1 MPTGTLTTADDSVA
15 PSQRSDELRQALMA
29 QWPHFLWAGLF
40 SSGINLLYLS
50 SPLYLMQVY
59 NRVLLNEN
67 ISTLVLLTLILAIA
81 LLTMAALDA
90 VRACVLIRGG
100 IRLDMELSARVFEA
114 LVVHSAQ
121 RGASRGAQ
129 QLRNLDQFRT
139 FVTGPG
145 IYFAFDLPWI
155 PIYLLLL
162 FFIDPILGIVA
173 TLGAATMLGLA
184 VLNESLTHGMLKAA
198 EDAGNRAYAF
208 IENILRHADVV
219 RAMAMQPAVE

>member
-1 MPTGTLTTADDSVA
+1 MPTGTLTAFDDSVGPA
-15 PSQRSDELRQALMA
+15 RRTDDVRQALMA

-67 ISTLVLLTLILAIA
+67 ISTLVLLTLILAVA

-90 VRACVLIRGG
+90 VRACILIRCG

-114 LVVHSAQ
+114 LVVRSAE

-129 QLRNLDQFRT
+129 QRRNLDQFRT

-145 IYFAFDLPWI
+145 SFFAFG
-155 PIYLLLL
+155 LLW
-162 FFIDPILGIVA
+162 F
-173 TLGAATMLGLA
+173 
-184 VLNESLTHGMLKAA
+184 LT
-198 EDAGNRAYAF
+198 
-208 IENILRHADVV
+208 
-219 RAMAMQPAVE
+219 

>member
-1 MPTGTLTTADDSVA
+1 MPAGSLTVHDDAVA
-15 PSQRSDELRQALMA
+15 PLRRIDDVRQALA
-29 QWPHFLWAGLF
+29 ALWPHFLWAGLF

-90 VRACVLIRGG
+90 VRSCILIRCG

-114 LVVHSAQ
+114 LVVRSAQ

-139 FVTGPG
+139 FVTGQASTSRSTCRG
-145 IYFAFDLPWI
+145 YRSI
-155 PIYLLLL
+155 
-162 FFIDPILGIVA
+162 
-173 TLGAATMLGLA
+173 
-184 VLNESLTHGMLKAA
+184 SCCC
-198 EDAGNRAYAF
+198 
-208 IENILRHADVV
+208 
-219 RAMAMQPAVE
+219 

>member
-1 MPTGTLTTADDSVA
+1 MPAGSLTVPDDSVA
-15 PSQRSDELRQALMA
+15 PSRPIDDVRQALIA
-29 QWPHFLWAGLF
+29 LWPHFLWAGLF
-40 SSGINLLYLS
+40 SSAINLLYLS

-67 ISTLVLLTLILAIA
+67 VSTLVLLTLILAIA

-90 VRACVLIRGG
+90 VRACLLIRCG
-100 IRLDMELSARVFEA
+100 IRLDMELSTRVFEA
-114 LVVHSAQ
+114 LVVRSAE

-184 VLNESLTHGMLKAA
+184 VLNESLTHTTLKAA

-219 RAMAMQPAVE
+219 RAMA